1 MKTLQF
7 PLVKI
12 NFFLIAGILV
22 GFYTDLSIML
32 SATFLLLSVLILL
45 FFYKLQKTIAF
56 SITTFITSFF
66 LGVVVQNLAD
76 VSNDTNHYSRL
87 IKTGSRLQ
95 TVEVCVSEKLK
106 TTNFANRYF
115 AKVLAVDDST
125 SSGKI
130 LLNVYKASHAKNLTI
145 GDVLQITTKLLPHR
159 PPNNP
164 NQFDYGKY
172 LTRKSVLAQIYVEP
186 SEILISTKKKKDIW
200 FYADAFRNKIIE
212 NLRKHNFHE
221 RELQVVNALI
231 LGQQQ
236 ELDQNV
242 LQDYQLAGA
251 VHVLSVSG
259 LHVGIILL
267 FLNFILAFLPKTK
280 VYNILKFIIIIL
292 SLWAFAFVAGLS
304 PSVVR
309 SATMFSFLAA
319 GQCLGRESNIFHTLI
334 ASLFFILLVEPSFIF
349 DVGFQLSYMSLFFI
363 LWVQPMLQNLW
374 IPKYKITKYFWDILT
389 VSIAAQLGAFPL
401 SIYYFHQFPGL
412 FFFTNLV
419 ILPTLGAIMALG
431 LVVMIMAYFG
441 FVPEIP
447 MMFLEKMIFYLNNI
461 IAKIANVETFIIRDI
476 SLTQSMLWC
485 LYLLLICIVFWFQK
499 INFKRSLVV
508 LTSIIFL
515 QTVCVYNKI
524 DVENKQSLLVFHSS
538 KKSLVIAR
546 NGKEVAIY
554 SNQKPIDIQKNKS
567 LQYYLVSN
575 FLIIKKQN
583 PLSNLIYYNHQKILI
598 VDSTFVASLPIKPD
612 IVILRQSPKVN
623 FDRFLQINQP
633 KVIIADGS
641 NYKSYLR
648 LWSQTC
654 VKQKILFH
662 ATAEKGFYEIR

>member
-186 SEILISTKKKKDIW
+186 SEILISTRKKKDLW
-200 FYADAFRNKIIE
+200 FYTDAFRNKIIE

-567 LQYYLVSN
+567 LQSYLVSN

>member
-186 SEILISTKKKKDIW
+186 SEILISTRKKKDLW
-200 FYADAFRNKIIE
+200 FYTDAFRNKIIE

-567 LQYYLVSN
+567 LQSYLVSN

-662 ATAEKGFYEIR
+662 PTAEKGFYEIR